1 MKKYLVAI
9 SILAVFAGVI
19 YAADSSSVA
28 HQRSLSIPDRFEGAV
43 ALSGKAPRTWHVN
56 IDNVTGGR
64 TLDNAV
70 VAASGTYL
78 GGSDN
83 TLTPIAATISCKA
96 TDTYWAFQ
104 NTPTTADHYLA
115 AGASW
120 QPSGPDAIGYLKGIT
135 SGTDNA
141 ACAVTL
147 WY

>member
-1 MKKYLVAI
+1 MKRAVCILVASLLLPSMMFAETP
-9 SILAVFAGVI
+9 SIGKMGSTTMADYPAAVLLVGKTP
-19 YAADSSSVA
+19 
-28 HQRSLSIPDRFEGAV
+28 RS
-43 ALSGKAPRTWHVN
+43 WHVN

-70 VAASGTYL
+70 AAASGTYL

-83 TLTPIAATISCKA
+83 TLTPIAATIVCKDTA
-96 TDTYWAFQ
+96 TYWSFQ
-104 NTPTTADHYLA
+104 NAPTTASHYLA
-115 AGASW
+115 AGGSW

-141 ACAVTL
+141 ACSVTL

>member
-1 MKKYLVAI
+1 MKKYLVATV
-9 SILAVFAGVI
+9 ILAIFAGVI
-19 YAADSSSVA
+19 YAADTP
-28 HQRSLSIPDRFEGAV
+28 SLAQFQNTAIPYSGNIV
-43 ALSGKAPRTWHVN
+43 VTGKAPRSWHVN

-78 GGSDN
+78 GGTDN
-83 TLTPIAATISCKA
+83 TLTPIAATIVCKS

-104 NTPTTADHYLA
+104 NTPTTADIYLA
-115 AGASW
+115 SGSSW

-141 ACAVTL
+141 ACSVTL

>member
-1 MKKYLVAI
+1 MRKTFIALVVITA
-9 SILAVFAGVI
+9 FAGGL
-19 YAADSSSVA
+19 YAADTP
-28 HQRSLSIPDRFEGAV
+28 SLAQFQNTAIPYSGNIV
-43 ALSGKAPRTWHVN
+43 VTGKAPRTWSVN

-64 TLDNAV
+64 TLENAV
-70 VAASGTYL
+70 TRASGTYL
-78 GGSDN
+78 GGTDN

-104 NTPTTADHYLA
+104 NAPTTASHYLA
-115 AGASW
+115 AGSSW
-120 QPSGPDAIGYLKGIT
+120 QPSGPDAVGYLKGIS